1 MTKLVPMLLVA
12 VALVAGGIAAAQ
24 LTAGNDP
31 EPRLSLAS
39 ASVPGT
45 TTAETTGTTTT
56 AASTVED
63 VAVRATRPS
72 TRTTRAAPACGD
84 RDARHDTTAGTT
96 VEDVSGPCDE
106 AEHANDPRCTGA
118 ATTTTRGDD
127 DDHADDRQG
136 SNRGPGGGGD
146 DDDHDDDRSGSNS
159 GHGGG
164 DDD

>member
-1 MTKLVPMLLVA
+1 MTKLVPTLLVG

-45 TTAETTGTTTT
+45 TIAETTGTTGATTT
-56 AASTVED
+56 AAS
-63 VAVRATRPS
+63 
-72 TRTTRAAPACGD
+72 
-84 RDARHDTTAGTT
+84 T

-127 DDHADDRQG
+127 DRADDDRQG
-136 SNRGPGGGGD
+136 SNRGSGGGGD

>member
-1 MTKLVPMLLVA
+1 MTKLVPTLLVA
-12 VALVAGGIAAAQ
+12 VALVAGGVAAAQ
-24 LTAGNDP
+24 LTAGEEP

-45 TTAETTGTTTT
+45 TTADDRDDHDRRVHGRGRERPVRRGRARERPALHRRGDRATGATTT
-56 AASTVED
+56 AAS
-63 VAVRATRPS
+63 
-72 TRTTRAAPACGD
+72 
-84 RDARHDTTAGTT
+84 T

-127 DDHADDRQG
+127 DHADDDRQG

-146 DDDHDDDRSGSNS
+146 DDDHADDRSGSNS

>member
-1 MTKLVPMLLVA
+1 MTKLVPTLLVA

-63 VAVRATRPS
+63 V
-72 TRTTRAAPACGD
+72 
-84 RDARHDTTAGTT
+84 
-96 VEDVSGPCDE
+96 SGPCDE
-106 AEHANDPRCTGA
+106 AEHANDPRCTGVA
-118 ATTTTRGDD
+118 R
-127 DDHADDRQG
+127 
-136 SNRGPGGGGD
+136 PGRPARPPRPRP
-146 DDDHDDDRSGSNS
+146 RSRT
-159 GHGGG
+159 
-164 DDD
+164 

>member
-1 MTKLVPMLLVA
+1 MTKLVPTLLVV
-12 VALVAGGIAAAQ
+12 VALVAGGVAAAQ
-24 LTAGNDP
+24 LTAGDDP

-45 TTAETTGTTTT
+45 TTAETTGTTETNGTTGVTTT
-56 AASTVED
+56 AASTL
-63 VAVRATRPS
+63 
-72 TRTTRAAPACGD
+72 
-84 RDARHDTTAGTT
+84 
-96 VEDVSGPCDE
+96 EDVSGPCDE

-127 DDHADDRQG
+127 DRGDHDRRG
-136 SNRGPGGGGD
+136 SNSGPGGGD